1 MSHGLEELKYQHF
14 NNLKL
19 ILDYFNLR
27 TICLN
32 FFPVKAI
39 INYLV
44 KRYYTWQTMLLI
56 HNSLGTG
63 DQRNINNKN

>member
-27 TICLN
+27 TICLK
-32 FFPVKAI
+32 FFP
-39 INYLV
+39 
-44 KRYYTWQTMLLI
+44 
-56 HNSLGTG
+56 S
-63 DQRNINNKN
+63 